1 MVAQLTVFAASIVDA
16 AFESLFYGSGWYFGI
31 LLFITFSIGLMKAW
45 KYAGALIIPI
55 IVAFEVTYYQ
65 RLDTNPEFAWNM
77 FVLLF
82 LVIGIAVYTV
92 TSMKKK
98 GD

>member
-1 MVAQLTVFAASIVDA
+1 MVVVLTVLETVTS
-16 AFESLFYGSGWYFGI
+16 AFEALFYGSGWY
-31 LLFITFSIGLMKAW
+31 LGLMIFIVFSLGIMKTW

-55 IVAFEVTYYQ
+55 IVAFEVTYAE

-77 FVLLF
+77 VVLLF
-82 LVIGIAVYTV
+82 LAIGIAYYTI
-92 TSMKKK
+92 THK